1 MIKPVAFITEEK
13 MIFGV
18 GFANGTGQQGI
29 VAYVNLASYY
39 LIGLPLG
46 ILLGYVF
53 NLEVEVSFLELNYS
67 YLV

>member
-1 MIKPVAFITEEK
+1 
-13 MIFGV
+13 MIFCV

-53 NLEVEVSFLELNYS
+53 NLEAEVSFLELKNEYVKS
-67 YLV
+67 I